1 MKIEKLSRDNI
12 KEFIWDMKL
21 SDKKDLERNVNKSE
35 FYGVKKDDVF
45 CLGFDSLSFVD
56 TIAIINY
63 NPKLSEEDFYECID
77 FLEKSLVV
85 ENHLIIEINNEKYM
99 NLLEEKYR
107 CKEAVFSLGL
117 DGNDVILEKIFCNNS
132 MMKEELIE
140 IEMKSIKYFSSN
152 DVIVCN
158 LARQNIQEEK
168 TIFELHNN
176 FVNFGV
182 NYINFTVLPD
192 NSLYFKELGYTCVK
206 KSYVIRT
213 DLF

>member
-21 SDKKDLERNVNKSE
+21 SDKKDLERNVNKRE

-56 TIAIINY
+56 SIAIINY

-117 DGNDVILEKIFCNNS
+117 DGNDVPLEKIFCNNS

-192 NSLYFKELGYTCVK
+192 SSSYFKELGYTCVK